1 MADKKT
7 PAYDY
12 KAKKTNIDRECRYM
26 LAKTNSMFEYSG
38 LPATIPARDLERI
51 LQSNGS
57 VFVTE
62 HEGNLYAL
70 TGGMGGE
77 LDAYYNPTTI
87 IVANPWLK
95 LNKQY
100 NIHTDGVLMRSDSM
114 EMGLLEMY
122 QKYCTMTVEN
132 DINMV
137 MYGYNSRM
145 QKMLSAPDDKTRKS
159 AETFMSK
166 LVDGDLSV
174 IADNAL
180 FEGLKVHTDKSGSSD
195 TVKSLIEFQ
204 QYTKASLMNEIGLA
218 VNVNMKRERSV
229 ASEIEMQQD
238 TAFPLVYDMM
248 ARRQEAVKAINEK
261 YGTNIKVGFG
271 SVWAVNIK
279 EFADGV
285 VDNAPVLTDAA
296 KEVTEPVKT
305 EPVVEAAV
313 EQTTEQVVET
323 PAPEAEPV
331 KVEPVAT
338 EETTDESKQ
347 VEKSAE
353 SDKSVVETET
363 TTHTEVIT
371 TKTDEDGNPQTV
383 IEETTQVVNQV
394 SEVESEVKTVSESTE
409 TVDKPEGSPDAS
421 LDNPVDSVER
431 V

>member
-38 LPATIPARDLERI
+38 LPATIPARDLERM

-122 QKYCTMTVEN
+122 QKYCTLLVEN

-174 IADNAL
+174 IADNAM

-285 VDNAPVLTDAA
+285 VDNAPVLTDSV
-296 KEVTEPVKT
+296 KEVTEPAKT
-305 EPVVEAAV
+305 EPVV
-313 EQTTEQVVET
+313 EQTTEQVTDT
-323 PAPEAEPV
+323 PTPEAEPV
-331 KVEPVAT
+331 KVEPVTA

-371 TKTDEDGNPQTV
+371 TKTDEEGNPQTV
-383 IEETTQVVNQV
+383 IEETTQVVKQV

-421 LDNPVDSVER
+421 LDNPLDSVER